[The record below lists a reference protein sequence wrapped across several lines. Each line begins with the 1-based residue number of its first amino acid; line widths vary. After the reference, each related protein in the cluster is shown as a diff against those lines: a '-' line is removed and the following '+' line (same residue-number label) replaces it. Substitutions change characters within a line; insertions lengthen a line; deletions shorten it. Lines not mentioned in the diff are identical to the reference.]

1 MKTNLKNLNRILRM
15 KLKEFEDLAKK
26 YDCWVM
32 PGHDLDGW
40 LYGLYAPKLADYRLA
55 TFYNKFQA
63 AEMYTTI
70 GEKQFTKIEDL
81 EYELR
86 IKFKQLKQKRIKKKL
101 HDLEK
106 DFE

>member
-1 MKTNLKNLNRILRM
+1 M

-26 YDCWVM
+26 YDCCVIHGQDW
-32 PGHDLDGW
+32 DGW

-63 AEMYTTI
+63 AEMYTI
-70 GEKQFTKIEDL
+70 NGKQQFTKIEDL

-86 IKFKQLKQKRIKKKL
+86 IKFKLLKQKRIEKKIN
-101 HDLEK
+101 DLEK
-106 DFE
+106 DFENVTNNT